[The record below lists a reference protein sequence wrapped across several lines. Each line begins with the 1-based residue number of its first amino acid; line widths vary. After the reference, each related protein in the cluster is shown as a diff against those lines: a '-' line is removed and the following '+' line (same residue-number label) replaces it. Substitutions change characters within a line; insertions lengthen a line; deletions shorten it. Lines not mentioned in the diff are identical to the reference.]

1 MNRGDGLQTFMDGVL
16 LLFLSA
22 AVWMDLCSYKVSN
35 GIAVAAAAS
44 GLLLNFGCFGREGF
58 LDALAGSLLLFGILF
73 PLYCFSMLGAGDVK
87 LFMAAGAFTGIRGS
101 LFSLAASFLIGA
113 SFSVTVMIKHQNF
126 FKRLSYLYF
135 YFLQIKSKHGIK
147 PYYPLKYPV
156 QGETIHFT
164 LCIALAVCLY
174 IGLWRG

>member
-1 MNRGDGLQTFMDGVL
+1 MQTFMDGVL

-22 AVWMDLCSYKVSN
+22 AVWMDLCSYRVSN

-44 GLLLNFGCFGREGF
+44 GLLLNFGCFGSKG
-58 LDALAGSLLLFGILF
+58 LMDGLAGCLLLFGLLF

-87 LFMAAGAFTGIRGS
+87 LFMAAGAFTGIQGS
-101 LFSLAASFLIGA
+101 IFSLAVSFLIGA
-113 SFSVTVMIKHQNF
+113 VFSVTVMIKHQNF
-126 FKRLSYLYF
+126 FKRLSYLYV
-135 YFLQIKSKHGIK
+135 YFLQIKSKHGIR

-156 QGETIHFT
+156 KGETIHFT

-174 IGLWRG
+174 LGLGRG